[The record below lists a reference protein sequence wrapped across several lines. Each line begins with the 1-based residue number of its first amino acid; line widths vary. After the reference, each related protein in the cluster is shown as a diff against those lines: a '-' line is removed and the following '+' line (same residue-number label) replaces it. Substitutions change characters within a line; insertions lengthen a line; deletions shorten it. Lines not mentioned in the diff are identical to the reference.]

1 VAEVAA
7 RFTLDAMPGKQM
19 AIDADLNAGLI
30 DQAEAKRRRRAIE
43 MEADFYGAMD
53 GASKFVK
60 GDAIAAILI
69 ILINIIGGFAVG
81 FLRGQ
86 GDAMTVLQT
95 YTLLT
100 VGEGLVAQIPALL
113 ISTAAGLLVTRAST
127 EQAMGQDVV
136 GQVLQYPR
144 VLMAAGAALAFLS
157 LVPGF
162 PKPQFLLIGAA
173 LFGLGYLATRVNL
186 LPPPPEPEQPE
197 ETAAPPPTGPEAV
210 LPMLKVDAIELEI
223 GYGLMSLVDP
233 NQKGDLL
240 ERIAA
245 IRRQLA
251 TDLGFVMPSVRV
263 RDNVRLRPLQYQIK
277 IRGETVA
284 QAEAQPR
291 LLLAMPPSADSPP
304 IEGMATTEPVF
315 GMRAYWIEPSLRE
328 QAQRLGYT
336 VVEPTAV
343 VATHLTEIVRRYAA
357 ELLGRAETQQL
368 LDNLKEHNPVVVQE
382 VVPDLLTLGEVQ
394 KVLQHLLRE
403 GVPIRDL
410 ETILETLGDHAGRTR
425 DVEALGEYARA
436 ALSRT
441 ITHRLQSPRRQTAP
455 DGVRACA
462 GGVLARA
469 RGADPARRRVGVRHG
484 DQSRPAA
491 RHHPA
496 RPADDRAG
504 LPACAGVRGQPAP
517 AHPQTARRGTAPTAC
532 DCLPRDCAEHKH
544 RNRGANRPRG
554 GAKRG
559 DRSGVGQRPS
569 IQHGDLLRFAHGVAR
584 VQHRLVRHNLAV
596 AEADDALGMLG
607 NIGLVRHQHNRAP
620 FAVEPLEDCHN
631 LLAGAG
637 VEVARRLVRQN
648 QHGVGDDGAGNRD
661 ALLLPARQFVRLV
674 VDALRQPD
682 HLQRAFGA
690 FGTIPRACIQER
702 QLHIAQRSDSRQQVE
717 GLKHKADVAVANLR
731 QLRVAHRA
739 DQLAVEVILAVGGA
753 V

>member
-1 VAEVAA
+1 MAWANWLTRALRNSDLMIALAILVVVTMLILPMPKWMLDTFIVFNFAASIVIALMAVNITNPLQFSVFPALLLVTTLFRLALSIVATKLILGTGSAGKVIETFGQFVVGGDFVVGVVAFLILVVVQFVVITNGAGRVAEVAA

-43 MEADFYGAMD
+43 LEADFYGAMD

-144 VLMAAGAALAFLS
+144 VLMAAGAAIAFLS
-157 LVPGF
+157 IVPGF

-223 GYGLMSLVDP
+223 GYGLMPLVDP

-277 IRGETVA
+277 IRGEVVA
-284 QAEAQPR
+284 QGRCSRACCWRCPPARTRPR
-291 LLLAMPPSADSPP
+291 LKAWRPPSQCSACGRTGLS
-304 IEGMATTEPVF
+304 
-315 GMRAYWIEPSLRE
+315 RAYASRRSDWATRWWSRPPS
-328 QAQRLGYT
+328 
-336 VVEPTAV
+336 
-343 VATHLTEIVRRYAA
+343 
-357 ELLGRAETQQL
+357 
-368 LDNLKEHNPVVVQE
+368 
-382 VVPDLLTLGEVQ
+382 
-394 KVLQHLLRE
+394 
-403 GVPIRDL
+403 
-410 ETILETLGDHAGRTR
+410 
-425 DVEALGEYARA
+425 
-436 ALSRT
+436 
-441 ITHRLQSPRRQTAP
+441 SPRT
-455 DGVRACA
+455 
-462 GGVLARA
+462 
-469 RGADPARRRVGVRHG
+469 
-484 DQSRPAA
+484 
-491 RHHPA
+491 
-496 RPADDRAG
+496 
-504 LPACAGVRGQPAP
+504 
-517 AHPQTARRGTAPTAC
+517 
-532 DCLPRDCAEHKH
+532 
-544 RNRGANRPRG
+544 
-554 GAKRG
+554 
-559 DRSGVGQRPS
+559 
-569 IQHGDLLRFAHGVAR
+569 
-584 VQHRLVRHNLAV
+584 
-596 AEADDALGMLG
+596 
-607 NIGLVRHQHNRAP
+607 
-620 FAVEPLEDCHN
+620 
-631 LLAGAG
+631 
-637 VEVARRLVRQN
+637 
-648 QHGVGDDGAGNRD
+648 
-661 ALLLPARQFVRLV
+661 
-674 VDALRQPD
+674 
-682 HLQRAFGA
+682 
-690 FGTIPRACIQER
+690 
-702 QLHIAQRSDSRQQVE
+702 
-717 GLKHKADVAVANLR
+717 
-731 QLRVAHRA
+731 
-739 DQLAVEVILAVGGA
+739 
-753 V
+753 

>member
-1 VAEVAA
+1 MAWATWLTRALRNSDLMIALAILVVVTMLILPMPKWMLDTFIVFNFAASIVIALMAVNITNPLQFSVFPALLLVTTLFRLALSIVATKLILGTGSAGKVIETFGQFVVGGDFVVGVVAFLILVVVQFVVITNGAGRVAEVAA

-43 MEADFYGAMD
+43 LEADFYGAMD

-113 ISTAAGLLVTRAST
+113 ISTATGLLVTRAST

-223 GYGLMSLVDP
+223 GYGLMPLVDP

-277 IRGETVA
+277 IRGEVVA
-284 QAEAQPR
+284 QGEVQPR

-343 VATHLTEIVRRYAA
+343 VATHLTEIVRRHAA

-425 DVEALGEYARA
+425 DTEALGEY
-436 ALSRT
+436 
-441 ITHRLQSPRRQTAP
+441 TAP
-455 DGVRACA
+455 RC
-462 GGVLARA
+462 RA
-469 RGADPARRRVGVRHG
+469 R
-484 DQSRPAA
+484 S
-491 RHHPA
+491 
-496 RPADDRAG
+496 
-504 LPACAGVRGQPAP
+504 
-517 AHPQTARRGTAPTAC
+517 PTAC
-532 DCLPRDCAEHKH
+532 CRPTANCA
-544 RNRGANRPRG
+544 
-554 GAKRG
+554 
-559 DRSGVGQRPS
+559 
-569 IQHGDLLRFAHGVAR
+569 
-584 VQHRLVRHNLAV
+584 
-596 AEADDALGMLG
+596 
-607 NIGLVRHQHNRAP
+607 
-620 FAVEPLEDCHN
+620 
-631 LLAGAG
+631 
-637 VEVARRLVRQN
+637 
-648 QHGVGDDGAGNRD
+648 
-661 ALLLPARQFVRLV
+661 
-674 VDALRQPD
+674 
-682 HLQRAFGA
+682 
-690 FGTIPRACIQER
+690 
-702 QLHIAQRSDSRQQVE
+702 
-717 GLKHKADVAVANLR
+717 
-731 QLRVAHRA
+731 
-739 DQLAVEVILAVGGA
+739 
-753 V
+753 